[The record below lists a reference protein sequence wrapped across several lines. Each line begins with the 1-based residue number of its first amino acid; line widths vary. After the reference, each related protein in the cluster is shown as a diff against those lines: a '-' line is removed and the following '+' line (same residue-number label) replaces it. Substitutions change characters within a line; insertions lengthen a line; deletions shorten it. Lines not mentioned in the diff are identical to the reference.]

1 MYKNVKIYILTNTLL
16 KGGAEKQSVLL
27 AKNLKDEYSTTIIV
41 YYGEKYHKRLIDEV
55 NKNKLNIIFLKGNH
69 PKKIIYLY
77 NLFKQNKDS
86 IIFSYL
92 LTTNFLNAIIGSLA
106 GVKFKIGGIRSS
118 IIPYFKLK
126 LQKILHN
133 HFLTA
138 TISNNYSGQKNLIK
152 KGFNRNKCFCIHNG
166 IEIKE
171 AIINR
176 DHRTNIEI
184 LTVGRF
190 VPAKDYY
197 TALKAIFLLKKMLA
211 NSKHYITYTIIGFGS
226 EENKIKS
233 WIEYFNLKDT
243 VSLIINPNNLNNYY
257 QKADIYFSTSLYEG
271 LSNSIIEAME
281 FSLPIVATNVGD
293 NEYLIIEGQSGF
305 LLPIKDAE
313 GMSSKLKLLV
323 DNPKQR
329 VEFGHN
335 AYRHLKNN
343 FLEEIFKQKYINFI
357 NNLFDEC

>member
-1 MYKNVKIYILTNTLL
+1 
-16 KGGAEKQSVLL
+16 
-27 AKNLKDEYSTTIIV
+27 
-41 YYGEKYHKRLIDEV
+41 
-55 NKNKLNIIFLKGNH
+55 
-69 PKKIIYLY
+69 
-77 NLFKQNKDS
+77 
-86 IIFSYL
+86 
-92 LTTNFLNAIIGSLA
+92 
-106 GVKFKIGGIRSS
+106 
-118 IIPYFKLK
+118 
-126 LQKILHN
+126 
-133 HFLTA
+133 
-138 TISNNYSGQKNLIK
+138 
-152 KGFNRNKCFCIHNG
+152 
-166 IEIKE
+166 
-171 AIINR
+171 
-176 DHRTNIEI
+176 
-184 LTVGRF
+184 
-190 VPAKDYY
+190 
-197 TALKAIFLLKKMLA
+197 
-211 NSKHYITYTIIGFGS
+211 
-226 EENKIKS
+226 
-233 WIEYFNLKDT
+233 T